1 MGRRDRGRPPAGL
14 LRRPADDAAVAPV
27 RRAARRPLRP
37 DRHVRGS
44 GHGRHRDLG
53 EPELG
58 RGGEVTAAVFE
69 NEVVTG
75 AKVRFLPLPGLSGEF
90 ALITL
95 DNGHDHTRPST
106 FGPGGLASLDAAL
119 DEIGDHSPAP
129 VAIAVTGKPFIF
141 AVGADLSGVPSV
153 TDAATA
159 REIAET
165 GHRVFRRLKDSAIPT
180 FAFVNGV
187 ALGGGLE
194 LALHCQFRTISAGA
208 MVAFPEV
215 FLGLVPGWGGTQ
227 LLPNLIGIDPAVT
240 VIVENAQAQN
250 KMTPAPKAAKLGI
263 ADAVLEPADFLE
275 RSLEWAVG
283 VLSGSMTVARPDVD
297 TAAWDDAIARAR
309 QIVAARTRNA
319 SPGAVRAVELLDLA
333 RNGVAGEAFTA
344 GTAAEDDALTD
355 LLMSDPLRASLY
367 SFDLVNKR
375 AKRPAGAPDTSL
387 ARTVGKVGV
396 VGAGLMASQLAMLFV
411 RQLKVPVV
419 LTDIDQARGDKGGAY
434 VHGELDK
441 LAARGRLNQDKLN
454 QLKGLVTGS
463 LSKDV
468 FADADL
474 VIEAVFEEMSVKQQV
489 FAEVGAVVSPECV
502 LATNTSALSVT
513 AMASE
518 LEHPE
523 RVVGLHF
530 FNPVAV
536 LPLLEVVRAE
546 QTDDA
551 TLATA
556 FAVGKA
562 LKKSCVLV
570 ADAPAFVVNRLL
582 TRFLGEVTASVEQGT
597 PVAVAD
603 RALDP
608 LGLPMT
614 PFELLTLVGPPVA
627 LHVAERMHEAFP
639 DRFAVG
645 EGLKR
650 MVELGKTS
658 VYSEPGVVDPELAGI
673 DAGDS
678 PLTEE
683 QVRAD
688 AVNALAQEIR
698 LMLDEG
704 VVQAV
709 QDIDLCMIL
718 GAGWPFWLGGISP
731 YLDRAGV
738 STAVIGKRFLPQGI
752 AGLPA

>member
-1 MGRRDRGRPPAGL
+1 M
-14 LRRPADDAAVAPV
+14 
-27 RRAARRPLRP
+27 
-37 DRHVRGS
+37 
-44 GHGRHRDLG
+44 
-53 EPELG
+53 
-58 RGGEVTAAVFE
+58 TTAVFDD
-69 NEVVTG
+69 EVVTK
-75 AKVRFLPLPGLSGEF
+75 ALVRYLAYPGLAGEI

-119 DEIGDHSPAP
+119 DEIAAHSPAP
-129 VAIAVTGKPFIF
+129 AAIAVTGKPFIF
-141 AVGADLSGVPSV
+141 AVGADLSGVPSI
-153 TDAATA
+153 TDATQA

-180 FAFVNGV
+180 FAFVNGA

-194 LALHCQFRTISAGA
+194 LALHCRYRTISGGA
-208 MVAFPEV
+208 VVAFPEV

-227 LLPNLIGIDPAVT
+227 LLPNLIGIEPAVS
-240 VIVENAQAQN
+240 VVVENALAQN
-250 KMTPAPKAAKLGI
+250 KVTPGPKAARLGI
-263 ADAVLEPADFLE
+263 ADALFEPADFLE

-283 VLSGSMTVARPDVD
+283 VLSGAVAVERPEIDRSGWD
-297 TAAWDDAIARAR
+297 AAIERARAV
-309 QIVAARTRNA
+309 VAGRTRNA

-333 RNGVAGEAFTA
+333 RNGVEGEAFTA
-344 GTAAEDDALTD
+344 GTAAEDDALTE

-375 AKRPAGAPDTSL
+375 AKRPAGAPDKKL
-387 ARTVGKVGV
+387 ARKVTKVGV

-411 RQLKVPVV
+411 RQLTVPVV
-419 LTDIDQARGDKGGAY
+419 LTDIDQARVDKGVAY

-441 LAARGRLNQDKLN
+441 LAARGRLNQDRLN

-489 FAEVGAVVSPECV
+489 FAEVEAIVSAECV

-513 AMASE
+513 EMASK
-518 LEHPE
+518 LAHPE

-546 QTDDA
+546 KTDDA

-556 FAVGKA
+556 FAVGKQ

-582 TRFLGEVTASVEQGT
+582 TRFLGEITSAVEQGT
-597 PVAVAD
+597 PVGVAEK
-603 RALDP
+603 ALDP

-614 PFELLTLVGPPVA
+614 PFELLSLVGPAVA

-645 EGLKR
+645 GGLRKV
-650 MVELGKTS
+650 VELGKAS
-658 VYSEPGVVDPELAGI
+658 VLSAPGVIDPELA
-673 DAGDS
+673 DAFAGDD

-683 QVRAD
+683 QVRAR
-688 AVNALAQEIR
+688 ALEALAQEIR

-709 QDIDLCMIL
+709 QDIDLAMIL
-718 GAGWPFWLGGISP
+718 GAGWPFWLGGISA
-731 YLDRAGV
+731 YLDRSGV
-738 STAVIGKRFLPQGI
+738 SEQVTGARFLPKGV
-752 AGLPA
+752 ASLPA

>member
-1 MGRRDRGRPPAGL
+1 VTT
-14 LRRPADDAAVAPV
+14 AV
-27 RRAARRPLRP
+27 L
-37 DRHVRGS
+37 
-44 GHGRHRDLG
+44 
-53 EPELG
+53 
-58 RGGEVTAAVFE
+58 E
-69 NEVVTG
+69 NEVVTS
-75 AKVRFLPLPGLSGEF
+75 AKVRFLQHPGLAGEI

-119 DEIGDHSPAP
+119 DEIAAHTPAP
-129 VAIAVTGKPFIF
+129 AAIAVTGKPFIF
-141 AVGADLSGVPSV
+141 AVGADLSGVPSIA
-153 TDAATA
+153 DAATA
-159 REIAET
+159 RTIAET
-165 GHRVFRRLKDSAIPT
+165 GHRVFRRLKDSSVPT

-194 LALHCQFRTISAGA
+194 LALHCHYRTISGTAA
-208 MVAFPEV
+208 VAFPEA

-240 VIVENAQAQN
+240 VIVENALAQN
-250 KMTPAPKAAKLGI
+250 KMTAAPKAADLGI
-263 ADAVLEPADFLE
+263 ADALFEPADFLE

-283 VLSGSMTVARPDVD
+283 VLDGSVQVSRPGIDRS
-297 TAAWDDAIARAR
+297 AWDDAIARAR
-309 QIVAARTRNA
+309 GIVAARTRNA
-319 SPGAVRAVELLDLA
+319 SPGAVRTVELLDLA
-333 RNGVAGEAFTA
+333 RNGVDGEAFTA
-344 GTAAEDDALTD
+344 GTAAEDDALTE

-375 AKRPAGAPDTSL
+375 AKRPAGAPDRKL
-387 ARTVGKVGV
+387 ARPVTKVGV

-411 RQLKVPVV
+411 RQLTVPVV
-419 LTDIDQARGDKGGAY
+419 LTDIDQARVDKGVAY
-434 VHGELDK
+434 VHGELEK
-441 LAARGRLNQDKLN
+441 LAQRGRLDQDKLN
-454 QLKGLVTGS
+454 RLKGLVTGS

-489 FAEVGAVVSPECV
+489 FSEVEAVVSDTCV

-513 AMASE
+513 EMASK

-556 FAVGKA
+556 FAVGRT

-582 TRFLGEVTASVEQGT
+582 TRFLGEVTAAVEQGT
-597 PVAVAD
+597 PVAVAEK
-603 RALDP
+603 ALDP

-614 PFELLTLVGPPVA
+614 PFELLSLVGPAVA

-645 EGLKR
+645 EGLRKI
-650 MVELGKTS
+650 VELGRSS
-658 VYSEPGVVDPELAGI
+658 VFVEPGVVDPELA
-673 DAGDS
+673 DAFTGED
-678 PLTEE
+678 PLSEE
-683 QVRAD
+683 QVHDRA
-688 AVNALAQEIR
+688 VEALAQEIR

-718 GAGWPFWLGGISP
+718 GAGWPFWLGGISA
-731 YLDRAGV
+731 YLDRTGASEKVTG
-738 STAVIGKRFLPQGI
+738 SRFLPEGV
-752 AGLPA
+752 ASLPA

>member
-1 MGRRDRGRPPAGL
+1 M
-14 LRRPADDAAVAPV
+14 
-27 RRAARRPLRP
+27 
-37 DRHVRGS
+37 
-44 GHGRHRDLG
+44 
-53 EPELG
+53 
-58 RGGEVTAAVFE
+58 
-69 NEVVTG
+69 
-75 AKVRFLPLPGLSGEF
+75 PGLSGEF
-90 ALITL
+90 ALITI

-119 DEIGDHSPAP
+119 DEIAARSPAP
-129 VAIAVTGKPFIF
+129 VAIGVTGKPFVF
-141 AVGADLSGVPSV
+141 AVGADLSGVPAII
-153 TDAATA
+153 DAAMA

-165 GHRVFRRLKDSAIPT
+165 GHRVFRRLKDAPVPT

-194 LALHCQFRTISAGA
+194 LALHCRYRTIASTAT
-208 MVAFPEV
+208 VAFPEV

-240 VIVENAQAQN
+240 VVVENALAQN
-250 KMTPAPKAAKLGI
+250 RMTPAPKAAKLGI

-283 VLSGSMTVARPDVD
+283 VLDGSVTVPRPDVD
-297 TAAWDDAIARAR
+297 PAAWDESIERARA
-309 QIVAARTRNA
+309 IVAGRTRNA

-333 RNGVAGEAFTA
+333 RNGVDGEAFTA

-375 AKRPAGAPDTSL
+375 AKRPAGAPDRSL
-387 ARTVGKVGV
+387 ARTVTKVGV

-411 RQLKVPVV
+411 RQLTVPVV
-419 LTDIDQARGDKGGAY
+419 LTDVDQARVDKGVAY
-434 VHGELDK
+434 VHGELDE
-441 LAARGRLNQDKLN
+441 LALRGRLNRDELN
-454 QLKGLVTGS
+454 RLKGLVTGS
-463 LSKDV
+463 LSKGA

-489 FAEVGAVVSPECV
+489 FAEVEAVVSETCV

-513 AMASE
+513 EMASK

-523 RVVGLHF
+523 RVVGMHF

-546 QTDDA
+546 RTDDA

-556 FAVGKA
+556 FSVGRS

-639 DRFAVG
+639 DRFSVG
-645 EGLKR
+645 VGLRK
-650 MVELGKTS
+650 MVELGKSS

-683 QVRAD
+683 QVRER
-688 AVNALAQEIR
+688 AVEALAQEIR

-709 QDIDLCMIL
+709 QDIDLCMLL
-718 GAGWPFWLGGISP
+718 GAGWPFWLGGISAH
-731 YLDRAGV
+731 LDRAGV
-738 STAVIGKRFLPQGI
+738 SEQVTGERFLPKGV
-752 AGLPA
+752 ASLPA

>member
-1 MGRRDRGRPPAGL
+1 M
-14 LRRPADDAAVAPV
+14 
-27 RRAARRPLRP
+27 
-37 DRHVRGS
+37 
-44 GHGRHRDLG
+44 
-53 EPELG
+53 
-58 RGGEVTAAVFE
+58 TAVFE
-69 NEVVTG
+69 NEVVTH
-75 AKVRFLPLPGLSGEF
+75 ARVRYLRVPGLAGEL

-119 DEIGDHSPAP
+119 DEIAAHTPAP
-129 VAIAVTGKPFIF
+129 AAIAVTGKPFIF
-141 AVGADLSGVPSV
+141 AVGADLSGVPTI
-153 TDAATA
+153 TDRETA
-159 REIAET
+159 REIAAT
-165 GHRVFRRLKDSAIPT
+165 GHRVFRRLKDSAVPT
-180 FAFVNGV
+180 FAFVNGA

-194 LALHCQFRTISAGA
+194 LALHCHHRTIASTAV
-208 MVAFPEV
+208 VAFPEV

-240 VIVENAQAQN
+240 VIVENALAQN
-250 KMTPAPKAAKLGI
+250 KVTPGPKAAKLGI
-263 ADAVLEPADFLE
+263 ADAVFEPADFLE
-275 RSLEWAVG
+275 RSLEWAAG
-283 VLSGSMTVARPDVD
+283 VVTGELAVPRPEVD
-297 TAAWDDAIARAR
+297 RTAWDGAIERARAV
-309 QIVAARTRNA
+309 VATRTRNA
-319 SPGAVRAVELLDLA
+319 SPGALRAVELLDLA
-333 RNGVAGEAFTA
+333 RNGVGDEAFTA

-355 LLMSDPLRASLY
+355 LLMSDELRASLY

-375 AKRPAGAPDTSL
+375 AKRPAGAPDRKL
-387 ARTVGKVGV
+387 ARRVAKVGV
-396 VGAGLMASQLAMLFV
+396 VGAGLMASQLALLFV

-419 LTDIDQARGDKGGAY
+419 LTDIDQARVDKGVAY

-441 LAARGRLNQDKLN
+441 LAARGRLSPDALN
-454 QLKGLVTGS
+454 RLKGLVTGS

-489 FAEVGAVVSPECV
+489 FAEVEAAVSPECV

-513 AMASE
+513 EMASK

-556 FAVGKA
+556 FAVGKQ
-562 LKKSCVLV
+562 LRKSCVLV

-582 TRFLGEVTASVEQGT
+582 TRFLGEINAAVEQGT
-597 PVAVAD
+597 PVPVAD

-645 EGLKR
+645 EGLRR
-650 MVELGKTS
+650 MVELGKSS
-658 VYSEPGVVDPELAGI
+658 VYSEPGVVDPDLAGI
-673 DAGDS
+673 DAGGS
-678 PLTEE
+678 PLSETE
-683 QVRAD
+683 VRERAER
-688 AVNALAQEIR
+688 ALAEEVR

-709 QDIDLCMIL
+709 QDIDLGMIL
-718 GAGWPFWLGGISP
+718 GAGWPFWLGGISA
-731 YLDRAGV
+731 YLDRTGV
-738 STAVIGKRFLPQGI
+738 SEAVTGKRFLPHGV
-752 AGLPA
+752 ASLPA

>member
-1 MGRRDRGRPPAGL
+1 VSTPQTGTTFEDE
-14 LRRPADDAAVAPV
+14 V
-27 RRAARRPLRP
+27 
-37 DRHVRGS
+37 
-44 GHGRHRDLG
+44 
-53 EPELG
+53 
-58 RGGEVTAAVFE
+58 VTAAH
-69 NEVVTG
+69 
-75 AKVRFLPLPGLSGEF
+75 VRYLRLPGMAGEL

-106 FGPGGLASLDAAL
+106 FGPGGLATLDAAL
-119 DEIGDHSPAP
+119 DEIAAHSPAP
-129 VAIAVTGKPFIF
+129 VAIGVTGKPFIF

-153 TDAATA
+153 TSAADA

-165 GHRVFRRLKDSAIPT
+165 GHRVFRRFKDAGVPT
-180 FAFVNGV
+180 FAFVNG
-187 ALGGGLE
+187 AAMGGGLE
-194 LALHCQFRTISAGA
+194 VALHCDYRTIASTAV
-208 MVAFPEV
+208 VAFPEV

-240 VIVENAQAQN
+240 VIVENALSQN
-250 KMTPAPKAAKLGI
+250 KMTPGPKAAKLGI
-263 ADAVLEPADFLE
+263 ADVVFEPADFLE
-275 RSLEWAVG
+275 RSLEWAAG
-283 VLSGSMTVARPDVD
+283 VLSGDVAVSRPDID
-297 TAAWDDAIARAR
+297 RSGWDDAIARAR
-309 QIVAARTRNA
+309 SIVQARTRGA
-319 SPGAVRAVELLDLA
+319 APGAVRAVELLDLA
-333 RNGVAGEAFTA
+333 RNGVFPDAFTA
-344 GTAAEDDALTD
+344 GTAAEDDALSE
-355 LLMSDPLRASLY
+355 LLMSDELRAGLY
-367 SFDLVNKR
+367 SFDLVNRR
-375 AKRPAGAPDTSL
+375 AKRPAGAPDKSL
-387 ARTVGKVGV
+387 ARKITKVGV
-396 VGAGLMASQLAMLFV
+396 VGAGLMASQLGMLFV
-411 RQLKVPVV
+411 QRLEVPVV
-419 LTDIDQARGDKGGAY
+419 LTDIDQARVDKGVAY
-434 VHGELDK
+434 VRGELDK
-441 LAARGRLNQDKLN
+441 LAARGRINGDKLN
-454 QLKGLVTGS
+454 RLKGLVTGA
-463 LSKDV
+463 LDKAA

-489 FAEVGAVVSPECV
+489 FAEVEAVVSPECV

-513 AMASE
+513 EMASK

-546 QTDDA
+546 RTDDA

-582 TRFLGEVTASVEQGT
+582 TRFLGEITAAVEQGT

-603 RALDP
+603 QALDP

-683 QVRAD
+683 QVRTN

-709 QDIDLCMIL
+709 QDVDLCMLL
-718 GAGWPFWLGGISP
+718 GAGWPFWLGGISA
-731 YLDRAGV
+731 YLDRTGV
-738 STAVIGKRFLPQGI
+738 SEAVTGERFLPRGV
-752 AGLPA
+752 ASLP

>member
-1 MGRRDRGRPPAGL
+1 M
-14 LRRPADDAAVAPV
+14 
-27 RRAARRPLRP
+27 
-37 DRHVRGS
+37 
-44 GHGRHRDLG
+44 
-53 EPELG
+53 
-58 RGGEVTAAVFE
+58 TAVFE
-69 NEVVTG
+69 NEVVTE
-75 AKVRFLPLPGLSGEF
+75 AKVRFLNLPGLSGEF
-90 ALITL
+90 ALITI

-119 DEIGDHSPAP
+119 DEIAAHSPAP
-129 VAIAVTGKPFIF
+129 AAIGVTGKPFIF

-153 TDAATA
+153 TDESAA
-159 REIAET
+159 REIAGT
-165 GHRVFRRLKDSAIPT
+165 GHRVFRRLKDSSVPT

-194 LALHCQFRTISAGA
+194 LALHCHYRTMSGGA
-208 MVAFPEV
+208 AVGFPEA

-227 LLPNLIGIDPAVT
+227 LLPNLIGIDAAVT
-240 VIVENAQAQN
+240 VIVENALAQN
-250 KMTPAPKAAKLGI
+250 KMTPAPKAASLGI
-263 ADAVLEPADFLE
+263 ADALFEPADFLE

-283 VLSGSMTVARPDVD
+283 VLGGSVSVDRPEVD
-297 TAAWDDAIARAR
+297 RSAWDDAIARAR
-309 QIVAARTRNA
+309 GVVTARTRNA
-319 SPGAVRAVELLDLA
+319 SPGAVRSVDLLELA
-333 RNGVAGEAFTA
+333 KAGVDGEAFTT
-344 GTAAEDDALTD
+344 GTAAEDDALTE

-375 AKRPAGAPDTSL
+375 AKRPAGAPDRKL
-387 ARTVGKVGV
+387 ARKVSKVGV

-419 LTDIDQARGDKGGAY
+419 LTDIDQARVDKGVAY

-441 LAARGRLNQDKLN
+441 LALRGRLNQDKLN
-454 QLKGLVTGS
+454 QLKALVTGS

-489 FAEVGAVVSPECV
+489 FAEVEAIVSPECV

-513 AMASE
+513 EMASK
-518 LEHPE
+518 LQHPE

-551 TLATA
+551 SLATA
-556 FAVGKA
+556 FAVGKS

-582 TRFLGEVTASVEQGT
+582 TRFLGEVTAAVEQGT
-597 PVAVAD
+597 PVEVAE

-614 PFELLTLVGPPVA
+614 PFELLSLVGPAVA

-650 MVELGKTS
+650 IVELGKAS
-658 VYSEPGVVDPELAGI
+658 VFTEPGVVDPELAE
-673 DAGDS
+673 AFTGDS
-678 PLTEE
+678 PLTAE
-683 QVRAD
+683 QVHDRA
-688 AVNALAQEIR
+688 VEALAQEIR

-704 VVQAV
+704 VVQAA

-718 GAGWPFWLGGISP
+718 GAGWPFWLGGITA
-731 YLDRAGV
+731 YLDRTGV
-738 STAVIGKRFLPQGI
+738 SERVTGSRFLPQGV
-752 AGLPA
+752 ASLPA

>member
-1 MGRRDRGRPPAGL
+1 
-14 LRRPADDAAVAPV
+14 
-27 RRAARRPLRP
+27 
-37 DRHVRGS
+37 
-44 GHGRHRDLG
+44 
-53 EPELG
+53 
-58 RGGEVTAAVFE
+58 TAA
-69 NEVVTG
+69 
-75 AKVRFLPLPGLSGEF
+75 
-90 ALITL
+90 
-95 DNGHDHTRPST
+95 
-106 FGPGGLASLDAAL
+106 
-119 DEIGDHSPAP
+119 
-129 VAIAVTGKPFIF
+129 
-141 AVGADLSGVPSV
+141 
-153 TDAATA
+153 
-159 REIAET
+159 
-165 GHRVFRRLKDSAIPT
+165 
-180 FAFVNGV
+180 
-187 ALGGGLE
+187 
-194 LALHCQFRTISAGA
+194 
-208 MVAFPEV
+208 VAFPEA

-240 VIVENAQAQN
+240 VIVENALAQN
-250 KMTPAPKAAKLGI
+250 KMTAAPKAADLGI
-263 ADAVLEPADFLE
+263 ADALFEPADFLE

-283 VLSGSMTVARPDVD
+283 VLDGSVQVSRPGIDRS
-297 TAAWDDAIARAR
+297 AWDDAIARAR
-309 QIVAARTRNA
+309 GIVAARTRNA
-319 SPGAVRAVELLDLA
+319 SPGAVRTVELLDLA
-333 RNGVAGEAFTA
+333 RNGVDGEAFTA
-344 GTAAEDDALTD
+344 GTAAEDDALTE

-375 AKRPAGAPDTSL
+375 AKRPAGAPDRKL
-387 ARTVGKVGV
+387 ARPVTKVGV

-411 RQLKVPVV
+411 RQLTVPVV
-419 LTDIDQARGDKGGAY
+419 LTDIDQARVDKGVAY
-434 VHGELDK
+434 VHGELEK
-441 LAARGRLNQDKLN
+441 LAQRGRLDQDKLN
-454 QLKGLVTGS
+454 RLKGLVTGS

-489 FAEVGAVVSPECV
+489 FSEVEAVVSDTCV

-513 AMASE
+513 EMASK

-556 FAVGKA
+556 FAVGRT

-582 TRFLGEVTASVEQGT
+582 TRFLGEVTAAVEQGT
-597 PVAVAD
+597 PVAVAEK
-603 RALDP
+603 ALDP

-614 PFELLTLVGPPVA
+614 PFELLSLVGPAVA

-645 EGLKR
+645 EGLRKI
-650 MVELGKTS
+650 VELGRSS
-658 VYSEPGVVDPELAGI
+658 VFVEPGVVDPELA
-673 DAGDS
+673 DAFTGED
-678 PLTEE
+678 PLSEE
-683 QVRAD
+683 QVHDRA
-688 AVNALAQEIR
+688 VEALAQEIR

-718 GAGWPFWLGGISP
+718 GAGWPFWLGGISA
-731 YLDRAGV
+731 YLDRTGASEKVTG
-738 STAVIGKRFLPQGI
+738 SRFLPEGV
-752 AGLPA
+752 ASLPA

>member
-1 MGRRDRGRPPAGL
+1 M
-14 LRRPADDAAVAPV
+14 
-27 RRAARRPLRP
+27 
-37 DRHVRGS
+37 S
-44 GHGRHRDLG
+44 
-53 EPELG
+53 
-58 RGGEVTAAVFE
+58 AVFE
-69 NEVVTG
+69 NEVVTA
-75 AKVRFLPLPGLSGEF
+75 AKVRFLTYPGLVGEI

-119 DEIGDHSPAP
+119 DEIAAHSPAP
-129 VAIAVTGKPFIF
+129 AAIAVTGKPFIF

-153 TDAATA
+153 TDAAAA

-165 GHRVFRRLKDSAIPT
+165 GHRVFRRLKDSTIPT

-194 LALHCQFRTISAGA
+194 LALHCHYRTISAGA
-208 MVAFPEV
+208 AVGFPEA

-240 VIVENAQAQN
+240 VVVENALAQN
-250 KMTPAPKAAKLGI
+250 KMTPAPKAAELGI
-263 ADAVLEPADFLE
+263 ADALFEPADFLE
-275 RSLEWAVG
+275 RSLGWAVG
-283 VLSGSMTVARPDVD
+283 VLDGSVQVSRPQIDRS
-297 TAAWDDAIARAR
+297 AWDGAIERAKA
-309 QIVAARTRNA
+309 IVAGRTRNA
-319 SPGAVRAVELLDLA
+319 SPGAVRSVELLDLA
-333 RNGVAGEAFTA
+333 RAGVDGEAFTA
-344 GTAAEDDALTD
+344 GTAAEDDALTE

-375 AKRPAGAPDTSL
+375 AKRPAGAPDRSL
-387 ARTVGKVGV
+387 ARKVTKVGV

-419 LTDIDQARGDKGGAY
+419 LTDIEQARVDKGVAY

-441 LAARGRLNQDKLN
+441 LAQRGRLSADKLN

-463 LSKDV
+463 LSKDA

-489 FAEVGAVVSPECV
+489 FSEVEAVVSDTCV

-513 AMASE
+513 EMAAK

-556 FAVGKA
+556 FAVGKS

-582 TRFLGEVTASVEQGT
+582 TRFLGEVTSAVEQGT
-597 PVAVAD
+597 PVEVAE

-614 PFELLTLVGPPVA
+614 PFELLSLVGPAVA

-650 MVELGKTS
+650 IVELGRTS
-658 VYSEPGVVDPELAGI
+658 VFVEPGVVDPELA
-673 DAGDS
+673 DAFAGDS

-683 QVRAD
+683 QVRERALG
-688 AVNALAQEIR
+688 ALAQEIR

-718 GAGWPFWLGGISP
+718 GAGWPFWLGGISA
-731 YLDRAGV
+731 YLDRTGV
-738 STAVIGKRFLPQGI
+738 SERVTGSRFLPEGV
-752 AGLPA
+752 ASLPA

>member
-1 MGRRDRGRPPAGL
+1 VSAVF
-14 LRRPADDAAVAPV
+14 ADEV
-27 RRAARRPLRP
+27 
-37 DRHVRGS
+37 
-44 GHGRHRDLG
+44 
-53 EPELG
+53 
-58 RGGEVTAAVFE
+58 VTAA
-69 NEVVTG
+69 
-75 AKVRFLPLPGLSGEF
+75 KVRYLRLPGLAGEL

-119 DEIGDHSPAP
+119 DEIEARSPAP

-141 AVGADLSGVPSV
+141 AVGADLSGVPSI
-153 TDAATA
+153 TSAGDA

-165 GHRVFRRLKDSAIPT
+165 GHRVFRRLKDAAVPT
-180 FAFVNGV
+180 FAFVNGA

-194 LALHCQFRTISAGA
+194 LALHCRHRTIASTAV
-208 MVAFPEV
+208 VAFPEV

-227 LLPNLIGIDPAVT
+227 LLPDLIGIDAAVG
-240 VIVENAQAQN
+240 VIVENALAQN
-250 KMTPAPKAAKLGI
+250 KVTPGPKAAELGI

-283 VLSGSMTVARPDVD
+283 VLSGDVTVSRPEPDRS
-297 TAAWDDAIARAR
+297 AWDDAIARAR
-309 QIVAARTRNA
+309 GVVAARTRNA
-319 SPGAVRAVELLDLA
+319 SPGALRAVELLDLA
-333 RNGVAGEAFTA
+333 RAGVGDEAFTA

-355 LLMSDPLRASLY
+355 LLMSDQLRAGLY

-375 AKRPAGAPDTSL
+375 ARRPAGAPDRKL
-387 ARTVGKVGV
+387 ARKVGKVGV
-396 VGAGLMASQLAMLFV
+396 VGAGLMASQLALLFV
-411 RQLKVPVV
+411 RRLEVPVV
-419 LTDIDQARGDKGGAY
+419 LTDIDQARVDKGVGY

-441 LAARGRLNQDKLN
+441 LAGRGRLSPDALN
-454 QLKGLVTGS
+454 RLKGLVTGS
-463 LSKDV
+463 LSKAV

-474 VIEAVFEEMSVKQQV
+474 VIEAVFEELSVKQQV
-489 FAEVGAVVSPECV
+489 FAEVEAVVSAECV

-513 AMASE
+513 EMAAE
-518 LEHPE
+518 LQHPE

-562 LKKSCVLV
+562 LRKSCVLV

-582 TRFLGEVTASVEQGT
+582 TRFLGEVTAAVDAGT
-597 PVAVAD
+597 PVAVAEK
-603 RALDP
+603 ALDP

-614 PFELLTLVGPPVA
+614 PFELLSLVGPPVA

-639 DRFAVG
+639 ERFGVG
-645 EGLKR
+645 EGLRK
-650 MVELGKTS
+650 MVELGKAS
-658 VYSEPGVVDPELAGI
+658 VFSEPGVVDPELAGI
-673 DAGDS
+673 DSGDS
-678 PLTEE
+678 PLTAEE
-683 QVRAD
+683 LRSNAER
-688 AVNALAQEIR
+688 ALAEEIG

-709 QDIDLCMIL
+709 QDIDLAMLL
-718 GAGWPFWLGGISP
+718 GAGWPFWLGGISAH
-731 YLDRAGV
+731 LDRAGV
-738 STAVIGKRFLPQGI
+738 SEAVAGKRFLPRGV
-752 AGLPA
+752 ASLRD

>member
-1 MGRRDRGRPPAGL
+1 VSTP
-14 LRRPADDAAVAPV
+14 
-27 RRAARRPLRP
+27 
-37 DRHVRGS
+37 
-44 GHGRHRDLG
+44 
-53 EPELG
+53 
-58 RGGEVTAAVFE
+58 VFE
-69 NEVVTG
+69 NEVVTR
-75 AKVRFLPLPGLSGEF
+75 AHVRYLRVPGLAGEL

-119 DEIGDHSPAP
+119 DEIAAHTPAP
-129 VAIAVTGKPFIF
+129 AAIAVTGKPFIF
-141 AVGADLSGVPSV
+141 AVGADLSGVPAITS
-153 TDAATA
+153 AADA

-165 GHRVFRRLKDSAIPT
+165 GHRVFRRLKDSAVPT
-180 FAFVNGV
+180 FAFVNGA

-194 LALHCQFRTISAGA
+194 LALHCHYRTIATTA
-208 MVAFPEV
+208 VVAFPEV

-240 VIVENAQAQN
+240 VIVENALAQN
-250 KMTPAPKAAKLGI
+250 KMTAGPKAAKLGI
-263 ADAVLEPADFLE
+263 ADAVFEPADFLE
-275 RSLEWAVG
+275 RSLEWAAG
-283 VLSGSMTVARPDVD
+283 VVTGDVAVERPEVDRSG
-297 TAAWDDAIARAR
+297 WDDAVARAR
-309 QIVAARTRNA
+309 ELVQARTRNA
-319 SPGAVRAVELLDLA
+319 SPGALRAVELLDLA
-333 RNGVAGEAFTA
+333 RAGTEGAAFTA
-344 GTAAEDDALTD
+344 GTAAEDDALAE
-355 LLMSDPLRASLY
+355 LLMSDELRASLY

-375 AKRPAGAPDTSL
+375 AKRPAGAPDKSL
-387 ARTVGKVGV
+387 ARTVTKVGV
-396 VGAGLMASQLAMLFV
+396 VGAGLMASQLALLFV
-411 RQLKVPVV
+411 RRLEVPVV
-419 LTDIDQARGDKGGAY
+419 LTDIDQARVDKGVGY

-441 LAARGRLNQDKLN
+441 LAARSRLSSDALN
-454 QLKGLVTGS
+454 RLKGLVTGS
-463 LSKDV
+463 LTKDA

-489 FAEVGAVVSPECV
+489 FAEVEAVVSPECV

-513 AMASE
+513 EMASK

-546 QTDDA
+546 RTDDA

-556 FAVGKA
+556 FAVGKQ

-582 TRFLGEVTASVEQGT
+582 TRFLGEITSAVEQGT

-614 PFELLTLVGPPVA
+614 PFELLSLVGPPVA

-645 EGLKR
+645 EGLRK
-650 MVELGKTS
+650 MVELGKAS
-658 VYSEPGVVDPELAGI
+658 VYSEPGVVDPDLAGI

-678 PLTEE
+678 PRTEDE
-683 QVRAD
+683 VRAD
-688 AVNALAQEIR
+688 AERALAEEIR

-709 QDIDLCMIL
+709 QDIDLCMLL

-738 STAVIGKRFLPQGI
+738 AEAVTGGRFLPRGV
-752 AGLPA
+752 ASLPA